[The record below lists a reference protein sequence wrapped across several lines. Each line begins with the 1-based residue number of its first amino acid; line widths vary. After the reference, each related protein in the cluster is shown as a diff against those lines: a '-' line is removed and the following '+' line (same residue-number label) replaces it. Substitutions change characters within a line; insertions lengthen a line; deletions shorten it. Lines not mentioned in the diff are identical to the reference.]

1 MLRIKK
7 ISEVLG
13 KQVYTSDGDYFGQIE
28 EVNLVDNKIDGWK
41 IRVGS
46 GFMSSF
52 GGARGAIVPH
62 QFIKAMGDVIVINS
76 AAFKGMP
83 AADESAVDVSAA
95 GMDELA

>member
-7 ISEVLG
+7 VSEVLG

-76 AAFKGMP
+76 AAFKGMATSEEAP
-83 AADESAVDVSAA
+83 VDVSQESL
-95 GMDELA
+95 GDLA

>member
-7 ISEVLG
+7 ISEVIG
-13 KQVYTSDGDYFGQIE
+13 RQVYTSDGDYFGQID

-41 IRVGS
+41 IRVGA

-62 QFIKAMGDVIVINS
+62 QFIKAIGDVVVINS
-76 AAFKGMP
+76 AAFKS
-83 AADESAVDVSAA
+83 SAVKEEEGVDVSA
-95 GMDELA
+95 MPVEDLA